1 MTLEELDREINNK
14 ISQNDE
20 FVRYTYFELKVRHN
34 LSEGEIDET
43 EERYDFK
50 VSSNGEVSRCM
61 HILSP
66 RNVPVTNF
74 HNIIKN
80 SNENLLF
87 FSFSDRI
94 KVIKRR

>member
-1 MTLEELDREINNK
+1 MKEIT
-14 ISQNDE
+14 Q
-20 FVRYTYFELKVRHN
+20 VGKVKV
-34 LSEGEIDET
+34 ETDGPTT

-61 HILSP
+61 DILSP

-94 KVIKRR
+94 KVR